1 MIFHDHTWGFSCYCF
16 YVIHHRQQFLRLTS
30 SPSALSR
37 FVDFTS
43 LIAVLGP
50 VIGGNLMAYGSELST
65 TFKTDPTRTE
75 SITAVGVYKL
85 AIRVSIG
92 SGFIGTLIGW
102 IAMLGNMSS
111 RGLDR
116 AVLTGGAATSL
127 ITILYGL
134 VFSFCLFLPLQYYFQ
149 SELDKDS

>member
-1 MIFHDHTWGFSCYCF
+1 MIILGGLVATVSMFFTIGTSF
-16 YVIHHRQQFLRLTS
+16 YGMPNPSPAFARGLIDTTS
-30 SPSALSR
+30 
-37 FVDFTS
+37 F
-43 LIAVLGP
+43 IC
-50 VIGGNLMAYGSELST
+50 VIGTVMGGVLMAYGSELST

-111 RGLDR
+111 RGLNR

>member
-1 MIFHDHTWGFSCYCF
+1 MIILGGLATIVSMLFTIGTNF
-16 YVIHHRQQFLRLTS
+16 YGLP
-30 SPSALSR
+30 SPSALSGLVN
-37 FVDFTS
+37 FAS

-50 VIGGNLMAYGSELST
+50 VIGGSLMAYDSELST
-65 TFKTDPTRTE
+65 AFKTDQTRTE
-75 SITAVGVYKL
+75 SITAIGVYKL

-92 SGFIGTLIGW
+92 SGFIGKLICW
-102 IAMLGNMSS
+102 IAMLGNMGS

-116 AVLTGGAATSL
+116 ADLTGGAATSL

-149 SELDKDS
+149 SQLDKDS